1 MRFMTTVRRIA
12 AASLIGAALLLA
24 GSHAARAQDADTAEV
39 QRYVLTDAG
48 LAKYSQATKKLA
60 SLPRDPA
67 ACSDEGDGSGSQSID
82 QMAAKLGAV
91 PGAKAAVQAAGMSLR
106 EYVVFSMSLLQ
117 NGLAAWALDQPGGKL
132 PQGVSKANVDF
143 VRKHDAQLKQLHGLS
158 PHGCDD
164 DAAEDEATE

>member
-1 MRFMTTVRRIA
+1 MMNIRRVDVVV
-12 AASLIGAALLLA
+12 LLGAALLVA
-24 GSHAARAQDADTAEV
+24 GPQGTCAQDADTAEI
-39 QRYVLTDAG
+39 QRYTLTEAG

-60 SLPRDPA
+60 ALPRDPA

-106 EYVVFSMSLLQ
+106 EYVVFSMSLFQ
-117 NGLAAWALDQPGGKL
+117 NGLTAWALDQPGGKL

-143 VRKHDAQLKQLHGLS
+143 VRKHDAQLKQLQGLN
-158 PHGCDD
+158 PDGCDD
-164 DAAEDEATE
+164 EPAEDEVTE

>member
-1 MRFMTTVRRIA
+1 MTSVHRIA
-12 AASLIGAALLLA
+12 VTALVGAVVLFT
-24 GSHAARAQDADTAEV
+24 GARVACAEDKDV
-39 QRYVLTDAG
+39 AEIQRYVLSEAA
-48 LAKYSQATKKLA
+48 LAKYTAATKKLA
-60 SLPRDPA
+60 TLPRDPA
-67 ACSDEGDGSGSQSID
+67 ACSDDGDGSGSQSID

>member
-1 MRFMTTVRRIA
+1 MTTVRRVT
-12 AASLIGAALLLA
+12 AASLIGAALLFA
-24 GSHAARAQDADTAEV
+24 GPQAVRGQDADTAEI
-39 QRYVLTDAG
+39 QRYALTDAG

-91 PGAKAAVQAAGMSLR
+91 PGAKAAVQSTGMSMR

-143 VRKHDAQLKQLHGLS
+143 VKKHDAQLKQLQDLS
-158 PHGCDD
+158 PVGGCADE
-164 DAAEDEATE
+164 AAEDEATE

>member
-1 MRFMTTVRRIA
+1 MTSMRQVA
-12 AASLIGAALLLA
+12 AAALVGAALLFA
-24 GSHAARAQDADTAEV
+24 TPQIARAQDADTAEV
-39 QRYVLTDAG
+39 QRYLLTDAG

-60 SLPRDPA
+60 SLPRDSA
-67 ACSDEGDGSGSQSID
+67 ACSDDGDGSGSQSID

>member
-1 MRFMTTVRRIA
+1 MTTVRRVA
-12 AASLIGAALLLA
+12 AATLVGATLLFA
-24 GSHAARAQDADTAEV
+24 GAQAARAQDADTAEV
-39 QRYVLTDAG
+39 QRYLLTDAG

-106 EYVVFSMSLLQ
+106 EYVVFSMSLFQ

-132 PQGVSKANVDF
+132 PHGVSKANVDF
-143 VRKHDAQLKQLHGLS
+143 VKKHDAQLKQLQGLS
-158 PHGCDD
+158 PDGGCNDQ
-164 DAAEDEATE
+164 AAEDEATE